1 MGRLFPATC
10 NQDRD
15 YARFARYFLANSCEF
30 DERLLFYDAIAHLT
44 LSLNES
50 RLMLFDDENGELQGY
65 IQYRLE
71 AKGYTVFIESAI
83 LSSSYRSGMQFYKG
97 FARWTNHVMEE
108 YTEINRV
115 RFHVRTDH
123 AYLIKLYS
131 KFAKKIGVTESR
143 GRTELVFETSFD
155 ELRCYLRAADMK

>member
-15 YARFARYFLANSCEF
+15 YARFARYFLENSYEF

-50 RLMLFDDENGELQGY
+50 RLMLFDDVNGELQGY

-71 AKGYTVFIESAI
+71 ADGDTMFIESAI
-83 LSSSYRSGMQFYKG
+83 LSSAYRNGLQFYQG

-108 YTEINRV
+108 HGEIHRV
-115 RFHVRTDH
+115 RFHVRADH
-123 AYLIKLYS
+123 AYLIRLYS
-131 KFAKKIGVTESR
+131 KFAKEIGETESR
-143 GRTELVFETSFD
+143 GRTELVFETAFD
-155 ELRCYLRAADMK
+155 ELRCYLRAAEIK